1 MGAKANFNPQSDP
14 HRSVVFKL
22 YNNSLTHTINKGVYK
37 MRESRE
43 YNQDLFWK
51 YARHSMV
58 LTNAILS
65 IGFLH
70 YACWLL
76 YKVYQFIF

>member
-1 MGAKANFNPQSDP
+1 
-14 HRSVVFKL
+14 
-22 YNNSLTHTINKGVYK
+22 
-37 MRESRE
+37 MRESKE

-58 LTNAILS
+58 LANAILS
-65 IGFLH
+65 LGFIH
-70 YACWLL
+70 YAVWLL

>member
-1 MGAKANFNPQSDP
+1 
-14 HRSVVFKL
+14 
-22 YNNSLTHTINKGVYK
+22 
-37 MRESRE
+37 MRESKE

-65 IGFLH
+65 LAFMH
-70 YACWLL
+70 YAVWLL
-76 YKVYQFIF
+76 YQVYQAIF